1 MKFQSSHVLL
11 CASLSFGLAC
21 AAQTTSSKP
30 ELVIA
35 FPKTYNRMETTKLY
49 GPYMEHLAI
58 CAKVDLVNLR
68 GESVIKRPDTLDLL
82 SERELLDH
90 LQAGKLN
97 IAQLTTGLVPIAV
110 EANVAIPF
118 AIRGNASTGKIAS
131 YQLKLISRV
140 DSGFIKPTDLTGK
153 RIAHTT
159 PGSNSGN
166 LAPRAYFPKLGLQA
180 DKNYTVVYSQ
190 GHERSVMGV
199 LHGFYDGAAVASDQF
214 QRLVTKGE
222 IRASTFRT
230 IWESDPFPVEAFMM
244 SKQTG
249 NDIATR
255 VRKCTYDYRFHKEA
269 IKLLDG
275 SDRLL
280 PISYEK
286 DYAAVRYVLAQV
298 NPK

>member
-1 MKFQSSHVLL
+1 MKFKFSHLL
-11 CASLSFGLAC
+11 MCVSLSSGFVC
-21 AAQTTSSKP
+21 SAQTAPIKS

-49 GPYMEHLAI
+49 GPYMEHLAT

-97 IAQLTTGLVPIAV
+97 IAQLTTGLVPVAV
-110 EANVAIPF
+110 DSNAATPF
-118 AIRGNASTGKIAS
+118 ATRGNANSGKIAS
-131 YQLKLISRV
+131 YQLKLISRI
-140 DSGFIKPTDLTGK
+140 DSGFIKPTDLAGK

-180 DKNYTVVYSQ
+180 DKNYTVIYSQ

-214 QRLVTKGE
+214 LRMVTKGE

-230 IWESDPFPVEAFMM
+230 IWESEPFPVEAFMM
-244 SKQTG
+244 SKQTST
-249 NDIATR
+249 DIAAR

-286 DYAAVRYVLAQV
+286 DYAAVRYVLEQIS
-298 NPK
+298 PK